1 MNTKPPP
8 EHESKIQRS
17 IVVRLDRL
25 GITLWRRNVV
35 AYQIEDRFVRA
46 GQKFQADLWG
56 IDWTIGRNLA
66 GPSWGR
72 HWEIETKRPG
82 NRPTPGQLGWLKAM
96 SARGCVAFWVDSANI
111 AERVA
116 EAILAGGQIVWHE
129 DCNFD
134 VVMP

>member
-1 MNTKPPP
+1 MDGKQSAVNTKPPP
-8 EHESKIQRS
+8 ERESKIQRS
-17 IVVRLDRL
+17 IVVRLQHL

-56 IDWTIGRNLA
+56 VDEIGGIA
-66 GPSWGR
+66 R
-72 HWEIETKRPG
+72 HWEIETKRPA

-116 EAILAGGQIVWHE
+116 EAVLAGGRIVWHE
-129 DCNFD
+129 DDNFD
-134 VVMP
+134 VEMP

>member
-8 EHESKIQRS
+8 ERESKIQRS
-17 IVVRLDRL
+17 IVVRLQRL

-35 AYQIEDRFVRA
+35 AYQIENRFVRA

-56 IDWTIGRNLA
+56 IDRTA
-66 GPSWGR
+66 R

-116 EAILAGGQIVWHE
+116 DAVLDGGRIVWR
-129 DCNFD
+129 DDNNFD
-134 VVMP
+134 VEFS